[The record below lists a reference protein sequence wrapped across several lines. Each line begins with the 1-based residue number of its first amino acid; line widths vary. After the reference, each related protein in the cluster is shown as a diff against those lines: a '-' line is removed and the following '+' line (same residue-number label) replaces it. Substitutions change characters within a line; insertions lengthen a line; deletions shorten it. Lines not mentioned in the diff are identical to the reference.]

1 MRFHWCFY
9 VYWFF
14 SIKCSLHCSC
24 ILYYLYF
31 RADSLYLF
39 FIEWRPDLYG
49 EEISDKEVLN
59 SRGFVAISSEQQ
71 QCDTERNNKPKLP
84 CSPLVRQLSKSRVFK
99 DWEVRLT
106 QNIRVLEFLILT
118 RQACDSYDFYRLL
131 SYFKLF

>member
-1 MRFHWCFY
+1 M
-9 VYWFF
+9 
-14 SIKCSLHCSC
+14 
-24 ILYYLYF
+24 
-31 RADSLYLF
+31 F

-59 SRGFVAISSEQQ
+59 SRGFVAISSDQQ

-106 QNIRVLEFLILT
+106 QNIRVLELLILT
-118 RQACDSYDFYRLL
+118 RRILMIYKSTVKSQIVGDSLTVQICIFNLVLELPDTGYGPPNKILL
-131 SYFKLF
+131 LCWFRSQM